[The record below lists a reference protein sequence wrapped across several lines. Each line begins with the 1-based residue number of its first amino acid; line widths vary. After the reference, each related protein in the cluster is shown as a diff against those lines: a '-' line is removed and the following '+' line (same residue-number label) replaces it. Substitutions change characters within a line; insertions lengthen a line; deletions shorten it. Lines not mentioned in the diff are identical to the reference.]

1 MSYSNIRHA
10 SVFVLGTFLL
20 LAGCH
25 KPPEPSAAAKL
36 PMAPIRAKTIDTR
49 KYQEKD
55 EVAGTVR
62 SKTRAVI
69 EAKISGRIEKML
81 VVAGQ
86 EVATGELL
94 AELDAKEIKARYDQ
108 AVTVRDQALLESKR
122 YAALIKEKAVTQQEY
137 ESVESRYRVAE
148 SQASEAGTMLGYTK
162 VTAPF
167 AGVITRKLGD
177 VGDLAS
183 PGRPLLEIEDPR
195 ALRLEADVPEGLL
208 DRIQI
213 GDKLLVNVASVTN
226 LSEGVVSEIA
236 PVADPNSR
244 TFPVKLDLAPLPGLR
259 AGQFGRVAIPVGT
272 SESLFVPSSAVVMR
286 GQLDL
291 VFVVQTN
298 KAVLRIVKTGKRS
311 NNEVEVLSGLEA
323 GETLTVEGAASLV
336 NGQPVEVKP

>member
-122 YAALIKEKAVTQQEY
+122 YAALIKEKAVTQQEF